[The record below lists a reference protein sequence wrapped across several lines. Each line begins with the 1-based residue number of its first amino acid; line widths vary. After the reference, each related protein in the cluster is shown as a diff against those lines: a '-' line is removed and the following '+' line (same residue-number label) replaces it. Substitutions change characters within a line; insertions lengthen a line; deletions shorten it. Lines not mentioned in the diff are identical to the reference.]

1 MHVVVGSFF
10 QIHGINTPT
19 TRIGYQQDFVPF
31 FPVRSYCLFVD
42 IIVVDDSVIIFV
54 ATRTEDV
61 EEELYEFDSLN
72 FSVASNILVRR
83 LLES

>member
-1 MHVVVGSFF
+1 M
-10 QIHGINTPT
+10 
-19 TRIGYQQDFVPF
+19 
-31 FPVRSYCLFVD
+31 
-42 IIVVDDSVIIFV
+42 DDSVIIFV

-72 FSVASNILVRR
+72 FSVASNILERR